1 MLYSSIVSK
10 EKNVFHYFPW
20 NIGLYCEDFCAVS
33 YRVLKSRS
41 HIQSLKLISST
52 LEFIPMTVI
61 FLNQLRIVSLDLCYV
76 FTEYVF
82 VSRFLLETY
91 IPRFQHQYALDA
103 FEGCI
108 KVEVWFEVKR
118 LQKTEKT
125 GLHGRLDMTASF
137 ESPTAS
143 LLPQSNWHF
152 FEKKKRPRFGSK
164 VYSEEEKSE
173 RNKVIVVWLQKFCTS
188 LPNWITIYCKK
199 KTKEVLVCSTASPP
213 PSPACVPKTYCAC
226 KRRSCKS
233 IMHLKL
239 YLFLSSI

>member
-118 LQKTEKT
+118 LQKKRRK
-125 GLHGRLDMTASF
+125 LASMVVWTWQPASSLPLLRCCHNPIDISSTKK
-137 ESPTAS
+137 EAKIRVKS
-143 LLPQSNWHF
+143 LLRRR
-152 FEKKKRPRFGSK
+152 KK
-164 VYSEEEKSE
+164 
-173 RNKVIVVWLQKFCTS
+173 W
-188 LPNWITIYCKK
+188 
-199 KTKEVLVCSTASPP
+199 KE
-213 PSPACVPKTYCAC
+213 
-226 KRRSCKS
+226 
-233 IMHLKL
+233 
-239 YLFLSSI
+239 

>member
-152 FEKKKRPRFGSK
+152 FEKKRGQDSGQ
-164 VYSEEEKSE
+164 KST
-173 RNKVIVVWLQKFCTS
+173 Q
-188 LPNWITIYCKK
+188 KK
-199 KTKEVLVCSTASPP
+199 KKVKGIRL
-213 PSPACVPKTYCAC
+213 
-226 KRRSCKS
+226 
-233 IMHLKL
+233 
-239 YLFLSSI
+239 